1 MIGIFL
7 STCCFYD
14 FLIIFDIAIN
24 SKKHYILWTENPCVG
39 GSIPPLATNKIKW
52 LSINKN
58 LIYFSLCNPCHMLTV
73 LMRIALNHDQVL
85 RPEALYCGQIKDL
98 IRRQLQLDSPL
109 SQIRDLISVSLEQLI
124 NQIPCCLRCLMDG
137 LFIDGR
143 QLLGQEVLG
152 NIPGGFSESCR

>member
-1 MIGIFL
+1 
-7 STCCFYD
+7 
-14 FLIIFDIAIN
+14 
-24 SKKHYILWTENPCVG
+24 
-39 GSIPPLATNKIKW
+39 
-52 LSINKN
+52 
-58 LIYFSLCNPCHMLTV
+58 MLTV
-73 LMRIALNHDQVL
+73 LIRIALNHDQVL

-152 NIPGGFSESCR
+152 NIPGGFSETCR